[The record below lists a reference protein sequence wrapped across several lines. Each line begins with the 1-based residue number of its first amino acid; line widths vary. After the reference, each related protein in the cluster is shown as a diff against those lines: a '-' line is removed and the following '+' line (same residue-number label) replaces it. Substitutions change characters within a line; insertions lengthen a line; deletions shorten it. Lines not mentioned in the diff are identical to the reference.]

1 MKKSE
6 KKEQLAK
13 MITEFFKITDAVALT
28 EMRNKI
34 FTEILRLPM
43 SSGDKN
49 TTEEAMYLWNY
60 NSDTYIKNIKS
71 TSAKGTVMADFAA
84 MLKIIDISLLG
95 N

>member
-6 KKEQLAK
+6 KKEQLTK
-13 MITEFFKITDAVALT
+13 MITEFFNITDTVALT

-43 SSGDKN
+43 PTGDKN
-49 TTEEAMYLWNY
+49 NTEEAMYLWNY

-71 TSAKGTVMADFAA
+71 ASAKGTVMTDFTA

-95 N
+95 S

>member
-13 MITEFFKITDAVALT
+13 MITEFFKITDTVALT
-28 EMRNKI
+28 EIRNKI

-49 TTEEAMYLWNY
+49 NTEEAMYLWNY
-60 NSDTYIKNIKS
+60 NSDAYIKNIKS
-71 TSAKGTVMADFAA
+71 TSAKGTVMADFTA
-84 MLKIIDISLLG
+84 MMKIIDISLLG

>member
-13 MITEFFKITDAVALT
+13 MITEFFKITDTVALT
-28 EMRNKI
+28 EIRNKI

-49 TTEEAMYLWNY
+49 NTEEAMYLWNY
-60 NSDTYIKNIKS
+60 NSDAYIKNIKS
-71 TSAKGTVMADFAA
+71 TAAKGTVMTDFAA
-84 MLKIIDISLLG
+84 MIKIIDISLLG